1 MSHRIYNMSF
11 SGVFQALIDKAERKG
26 KTRQDVLDL
35 TSWLTG
41 YDLET
46 MEQIFQSDLTY
57 GDFFRQAPNYTP
69 YRTNITG
76 KICGVQIET
85 IEDPLMQEIRRLDRL
100 VDWLAKGKSVADIIG
115 KYQV

>member
-1 MSHRIYNMSF
+1 MSHRIYAMSF
-11 SGVFQALIDKAERKG
+11 ASVFQALIEKAQRKG
-26 KTRQDVLDL
+26 RERQDVLDL

-41 YDLET
+41 YDIET
-46 MEQIFQSDLTY
+46 IENRLQSDLTY

-69 YRTNITG
+69 YRHNITG

-85 IEDPLMQEIRRLDRL
+85 IKDPIMQEIRRLDRL

-115 KYQV
+115 KYQI

>member
-11 SGVFQALIDKAERKG
+11 SSVFQALISKAERKE
-26 KTRQDVLDL
+26 KTRQDVVHL

-41 YDLET
+41 YESDIIEKY
-46 MEQIFQSDLTY
+46 FQSDISF
-57 GDFFRQAPNYTP
+57 GDFFRQAPNYNP

-76 KICGVQIET
+76 KICGVQIEAL
-85 IEDPLMQEIRRLDRL
+85 EDPLMQEIRRLDKL
-100 VDWLAKGKSVADIIG
+100 VDWLTKGKSVADIIR

>member
-1 MSHRIYNMSF
+1 MSHRIYTMRFAS
-11 SGVFQALIDKAERKG
+11 VFQALIDKAERKG

-41 YDLET
+41 YNLEKI
-46 MEQIFQSDLTY
+46 EQAFRSDITY
-57 GDFFRQAPNYTP
+57 GDFFRQAPQYTP
-69 YRTNITG
+69 YRINITG

-85 IEDPLMQEIRRLDRL
+85 IEEPLMQEIRRLDRL

-115 KYQV
+115 KYQL

>member
-1 MSHRIYNMSF
+1 MSHRIYAMRFAS
-11 SGVFQALIDKAERKG
+11 VFQALIDKAERKG

-41 YDLET
+41 YNLET
-46 MEQIFQSDLTY
+46 IEQAFRSDVTY
-57 GDFFRQAPNYTP
+57 GDFFRQAPQYTP
-69 YRTNITG
+69 YRVNITG

-85 IEDPLMQEIRRLDRL
+85 IEEPLMQEIRRLDRL

-115 KYQV
+115 KYQL